1 MLIRLTQNLDKSRGF
16 VNGVP
21 SFVSCLFLS
30 VFCPSLSTVFL
41 FVFLSGGFSGA
52 IAEIVESLDGNRV
65 FVARLLSSHSH
76 VLVHPVPYFDKR
88 LGSQYFFEL

>member
-1 MLIRLTQNLDKSRGF
+1 MVPPPFPLLVACF
-16 VNGVP
+16 VLN
-21 SFVSCLFLS
+21 
-30 VFCPSLSTVFL
+30 VFCCSLSTVFL

-88 LGSQYFFEL
+88 LGSQYSFEL